1 MMIAELESAWNEI
14 DIPAKGAS
22 LAGRRPPGVETT
34 VGVLIA
40 LDHGGSRHLLLEAP
54 PDARAPSTLAVK
66 GLTVEIAELQ
76 VGVRP
81 VRSYF
86 DVACT
91 DRAVNRNFTNVAAE
105 VIGGL
110 SEEVAPPGDLLER
123 TFRRW
128 RWFWG
133 SLGGEMSDTAA
144 IGLFAELWFLEHW
157 IGPVGAVPL
166 STWTGPS
173 GDRHD
178 FKSALASVEVKGT
191 RVRSDGSATHRITNL
206 DQLDDPDSGTLN
218 LFSLRVTPDPIGGH
232 SLRKSV
238 DRIRARLAD
247 SPDDLHALEERL
259 AAVGYGPAAAEG
271 NDAPLRV
278 TAEELFE
285 VSEGF
290 PRLRPHSF
298 PEGPPAGVDDI
309 TYTLDLAACRSWRV
323 ATKPSDSAATELR
336 ANMLSSAA
344 RPK

>member
-1 MMIAELESAWNEI
+1 VTVAELEISWSEI
-14 DIPAKGAS
+14 ETPPKGSS
-22 LAGRRPPGVETT
+22 LAGRRPSGAGTT

-40 LDHGGSRHLLLEAP
+40 VDHEGGRHLLLEAA
-54 PDARAPSTLAVK
+54 PDVRVPSTRAVK

-76 VGVRP
+76 VGDRP
-81 VRSYF
+81 VRSYL

-91 DRAVNRNFTNVAAE
+91 DSSMNRNFANVAAE
-105 VIGGL
+105 IIGGL
-110 SEEVAPPGDLLER
+110 SEAGVVPGDLLER

-157 IGPVGAVPL
+157 IGLGDA
-166 STWTGPS
+166 SIATWTGPS

-178 FKSALASVEVKGT
+178 FKSTLVSVEVKGT
-191 RVRSDGSATHRITNL
+191 RVRSDGSATHRISNL
-206 DQLDDPDSGTLN
+206 DQLDDPDAGTLY
-218 LFSLRVTPDPIGGH
+218 LFSLRVIPDPIGGH

-238 DRIRARLAD
+238 DRLRAALID
-247 SPDDLHALEERL
+247 KPDDLHALEERL

-271 NDAPLRV
+271 NDSPLRV

-290 PRLRPHSF
+290 PRLTPDNF
-298 PEGPPAGVDDI
+298 PDGPPAGVDDI
-309 TYTLDLAACRSWRV
+309 TYTLDLAACQPWRV
-323 ATKPSDSAATELR
+323 AAKSSDSAAENIRGKL
-336 ANMLSSAA
+336 LDSSG
-344 RPK
+344 